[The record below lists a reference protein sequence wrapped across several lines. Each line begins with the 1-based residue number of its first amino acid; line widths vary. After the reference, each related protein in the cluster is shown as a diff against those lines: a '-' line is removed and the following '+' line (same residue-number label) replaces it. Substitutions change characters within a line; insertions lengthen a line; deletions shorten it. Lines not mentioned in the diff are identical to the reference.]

1 MNRTYLPDYNLA
13 ITLLGGQSF
22 GWDKIGD
29 TFIGF
34 TVDRAAKIKREG
46 EYILWQTYPVHDD
59 WDWLSSYLRLDID
72 YENII
77 KEISKDKYIKS
88 AIKAYPNLRILNQNF
103 EEAFISF
110 LCSPTKSIVGIR
122 QCIRLLADKFGD
134 KLLLDDREIS
144 LFPKAERLAQA
155 DINEILA
162 CKVGFRAKNIHEAAQ
177 KLMKEPVT
185 ERIQSLKLNEARTE
199 LMKFRGVGDKVADCT
214 LVYGLGFNEI
224 TPFDVWGKR
233 IMQKYYGFNEKAK
246 YEDMSLWMKEY
257 FNGYAAWAGQFL
269 FEYIRSR

>member
-134 KLLLDDREIS
+134 KLVLDDREIS

-257 FNGYAAWAGQFL
+257 FNGYAAWA
-269 FEYIRSR
+269 